1 MGEANEWEW
10 GKQYFAQTEVGN
22 VLAQQLF
29 SATPVSQGKLPKE
42 KQKLI
47 QVNILLWESEEET
60 RMESKQIHP
69 FSDCVPE
76 ILLLILSSAQG
87 NNHQWHL
94 PHFV

>member
-29 SATPVSQGKLPKE
+29 SATPVYRGEVPSE

-47 QVNILLWESEEET
+47 QANIFL
-60 RMESKQIHP
+60 
-69 FSDCVPE
+69 
-76 ILLLILSSAQG
+76 
-87 NNHQWHL
+87 
-94 PHFV
+94 